1 MVYLLEGKHV
11 TRRHI
16 KGEGH
21 ETKRRKGN
29 YVGVIKE
36 KRKAVWEYKVKE
48 TELKERER
56 YK

>member
-1 MVYLLEGKHV
+1 MVSLLEGKHV

-36 KRKAVWEYKVKE
+36 KLKAVWEYKVKE